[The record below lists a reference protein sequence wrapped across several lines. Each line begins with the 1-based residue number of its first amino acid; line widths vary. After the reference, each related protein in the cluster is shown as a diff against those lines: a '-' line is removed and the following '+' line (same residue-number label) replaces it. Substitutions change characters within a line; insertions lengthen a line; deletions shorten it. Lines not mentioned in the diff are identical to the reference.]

1 MTTTVE
7 PSRCLVP
14 VGSEEHGSSITR
26 ADGVNMYLE
35 RSVLH
40 CYDAVASAELW
51 RHDTA
56 RPVHAHEFMEIVVVR
71 SGSAVHRMRSGSQ
84 PVAAGSVLIV
94 RPGQWHAY
102 DEPCQLEI
110 WNLYIPYKTLASE
123 LAALRNH
130 PVLAAFAA
138 ARITTAGVPATDARQ
153 LAADGDARGSSPPG
167 KQPIDLAALEPY
179 MFQLAQPFRGSGRSL
194 SRLGQLLV
202 VLDALAPAFTFLEP
216 GEVVPTTHPV
226 VIAATELL
234 DAAPEYPW
242 TLAELAERVHVSAS
256 YLCRLFNR
264 RVGISP
270 LLYLAR
276 HRLELTAR
284 LLLESELSVGQIC
297 SKTGW
302 SDPNYMAR
310 RFRAFFGTSP
320 SQYRIAFQ
328 RPHG

>member
-1 MTTTVE
+1 MTTLSE

-14 VGSEEHGSSITR
+14 LRGEEHGSIITR

-35 RSVLH
+35 CSVLH
-40 CYDAVASAELW
+40 RYDAVASAELW
-51 RHDTA
+51 RHDTD
-56 RPVHAHEFMEIVVVR
+56 RPVHAHEFMEIVIVK
-71 SGSAVHRMRSGSQ
+71 SGTAVHRMRSGSR
-84 PVAAGSVLIV
+84 PIAPGSVLIV

-110 WNLYIPYKTLASE
+110 WNLYVPYKTLASE
-123 LAALRNH
+123 LTSLRTH
-130 PVLAAFAA
+130 PVLAAFAT
-138 ARITTAGVPATDARQ
+138 ARITAGGVPATDASQ
-153 LAADGDARGSSPPG
+153 LATDSDGRSSSPSG
-167 KQPIDLAALEPY
+167 RRAIDLDALEPHL
-179 MFQLAQPFRGSGRSL
+179 FQLAQPFRGSGRSL

-216 GEVVPTTHPV
+216 GETVPIAHPV

-242 TLAELAERVHVSAS
+242 TLAELSERVHVSAS
-256 YLCRLFNR
+256 YLCRLFTR
-264 RVGISP
+264 RIGTSP
-270 LLYLAR
+270 LLYLAH

-284 LLLESELSVGQIC
+284 LLLESELSIGQIC
-297 SKTGW
+297 SKAGW

-320 SQYRIAFQ
+320 SQYRVAFQ
-328 RPHG
+328 CQHR